1 MSQYHLTQS
10 KRILTIDQASYNAYS
25 YANYTHRRTLAIVA
39 MIDTDKFEEKLDR
52 LIELCQQLKSENQT
66 LLQREADLVG
76 ERGQLLEKNEMAR
89 QKIETMINRLRNV
102 AAD

>member
-1 MSQYHLTQS
+1 M
-10 KRILTIDQASYNAYS
+10 
-25 YANYTHRRTLAIVA
+25 LAIVA

-52 LIELCQQLKSENQT
+52 LIELCQQLKSEN
-66 LLQREADLVG
+66 LALREREADLVG

>member
-1 MSQYHLTQS
+1 M
-10 KRILTIDQASYNAYS
+10 
-25 YANYTHRRTLAIVA
+25 LAIVA

-52 LIELCQQLKSENQT
+52 LIELCQQLKSANQA
-66 LLQREADLVG
+66 LREREADLVG

>member
-1 MSQYHLTQS
+1 
-10 KRILTIDQASYNAYS
+10 
-25 YANYTHRRTLAIVA
+25 

-52 LIELCQQLKSENQT
+52 LIELCQNLKSENQG
-66 LLQREADLVG
+66 LRARESDLVG
-76 ERGQLLEKNEMAR
+76 EREQLLEKNEMAR

>member
-1 MSQYHLTQS
+1 M
-10 KRILTIDQASYNAYS
+10 
-25 YANYTHRRTLAIVA
+25 LAIVA

-52 LIELCQQLKSENQT
+52 LIELCQQLKSENQA
-66 LLQREADLVG
+66 LREREAELVG
-76 ERGQLLEKNEMAR
+76 ERGQLLKKNEMAR